1 MLLSI
6 VFAQIAG
13 IPIDTNC
20 APLVR
25 DLFCY
30 KRGVMVS
37 FSDNNIA
44 DVIGAFSSTSNI

>member
-6 VFAQIAG
+6 VFIRRAG

-25 DLFCY
+25 DLFCN
-30 KRGVMVS
+30 KKGVMVS